1 MSCKMLCCACGE
13 LSATVAKMARH
24 MGAGLA
30 DEGTKSKDFTKWT
43 GELVLHCLEEAF
55 RRNPEAAM
63 FSISTISDLPSDGPI
78 EGTHLIQ
85 ATAFA
90 LGFDSPLRIHIL
102 HHARSSANGELIRK
116 LCENRSWNPGTH
128 YWWVKKA
135 SITVAEWLNARA
147 MQAPV
152 LADSPHAPAKRR
164 GPGRPRILGSKP
176 AAFGVPALSKSSRMM
191 IEIKKMLSQ
200 KESVHRKELL
210 DYLLATKIMGNET
223 DPMHALATFLSNHKK
238 DFQSDGSGNFS
249 LRKP

>member
-1 MSCKMLCCACGE
+1 LQKWLDT
-13 LSATVAKMARH
+13 L
-24 MGAGLA
+24 GADLV
-30 DEGTKSKDFTKWT
+30 DEGTKSKGFTKWT
-43 GELVLHCLEEAF
+43 GELVIHCLEEAF
-55 RRNPEAAM
+55 RREPDAAM
-63 FSISTISDLPSDGPI
+63 FSMSTVSDLPSDCPI

-85 ATAFA
+85 ATALA
-90 LGFDSPLRIHIL
+90 LGFDSRARIHIL
-102 HHARSSANGELIRK
+102 HHARSSANGGLIMK

-128 YWWVKKA
+128 YRLVKEA

-147 MQAPV
+147 MQAPA
-152 LADSPHAPAKRR
+152 LADSSHAPAKRR
-164 GPGRPRILGSKP
+164 GPGRPPILGSRP
-176 AAFGVPALSKSSRMM
+176 AAFGVVALSKSSRMM

-223 DPMHALATFLSNHKK
+223 DPMQALAIFLSNHKE